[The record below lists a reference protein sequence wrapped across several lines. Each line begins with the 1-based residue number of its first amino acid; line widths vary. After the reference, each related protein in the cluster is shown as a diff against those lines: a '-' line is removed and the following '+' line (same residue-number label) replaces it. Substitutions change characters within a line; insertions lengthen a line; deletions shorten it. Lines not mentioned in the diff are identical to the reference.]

1 MASDHQ
7 NPISVL
13 PISAENSNPN
23 YVVRTHVGNRILNTV
38 PDFSKIERLTGLN
51 YKRWKQQIL
60 FALQQIGVAFVL
72 TQPKPKEETAEWDN
86 ADYIC
91 KNHLLNGLSNEL
103 YNIYYSY
110 EHAADLWNAIV
121 TKYELEDTG
130 NRKYVIENFLDFTM
144 EDVKPI
150 SAQIDE
156 YQFIIGE
163 LAKEGMKL
171 LDTFVAGSLIEK
183 LPLSWK
189 DFKIGMKHKTKEWTL
204 DQVVVRVKI
213 EEKNRLKDKQL
224 KAKEYTSRANIVE
237 TKNDGSKNLK
247 PKKDKNFKKSGP
259 KKKGVCFECGKP
271 GHYKKDCRHRK
282 TGSSSAKV
290 NLIDADMIAAVV
302 TEVNLV
308 ENPKEWVL
316 DTGATK
322 HICGDRSSFYNFTKV
337 DGGDQV
343 YMGNSQTSKVMGK
356 GKVLLKLTSGKILA
370 LQEVLYVLD
379 IRRNLVSGAL
389 LNKNG
394 LKLTFEADKAI
405 LSKSNVFVGNG
416 YNANDAVF
424 WKEAIKSELDSIIE
438 NHTWE
443 LVDLPPGTKALDS
456 KWIFKKKLRPDRT
469 IDKFKARL
477 VAKGFKQ
484 KKDIDYFDTYSPVAR
499 LSTIR
504 ILLAIASIYKLVI
517 HQMDVKTAFLNGD
530 LDEEI
535 YIKQPEGFIVTG
547 HENQVCKLIKPLYGL
562 KQAPKQWN
570 DKFDSVLITNGY
582 KINESDKCVYSK
594 FNGDEDMGE
603 ADIILGMKIIRK
615 ENEIILSQSHYVENI
630 LRKFGQY
637 DSSPAKTPLDYQV
650 HLKKNKAFGSKKSI
664 ESGYRIDTE
673 AESKGANAGVIL
685 ISPRSE

>member
-1 MASDHQ
+1 MDADPMAYGLEINSRSSMIDGYDC
-7 NPISVL
+7 PITM
-13 PISAENSNPN
+13 N
-23 YVVRTHVGNRILNTV
+23 VV
-38 PDFSKIERLTGLN
+38 
-51 YKRWKQQIL
+51 
-60 FALQQIGVAFVL
+60 IG
-72 TQPKPKEETAEWDN
+72 P
-86 ADYIC
+86 
-91 KNHLLNGLSNEL
+91 
-103 YNIYYSY
+103 
-110 EHAADLWNAIV
+110 
-121 TKYELEDTG
+121 TKW
-130 NRKYVIENFLDFTM
+130 
-144 EDVKPI
+144 KPI

-171 LDTFVAGSLIEK
+171 PDTFMAGSLIEK

-224 KAKEYTSRANIVE
+224 KAKEYTSKANIVE

-290 NLIDADMIAAVV
+290 NLTEVDMITAVV

-322 HICGDRSSFYNFTKV
+322 HICGDRSSFYNFTTV

-370 LQEVLYVLD
+370 LQEVLYVPD
-379 IRRNLVSGAL
+379 IRRNLMSGVL

-405 LSKSNVFVGNG
+405 LSKSNVFVENG
-416 YNANDAVF
+416 YNANGLFVLNVLEIMNEKPSSSAYIFESFDIWHDTVF

-477 VAKGFKQ
+477 VAKGFRQ

-504 ILLAIASIYKLVI
+504 ILLAIVSIHKLVI

-547 HENQVCKLIKPLYGL
+547 HENKMIY
-562 KQAPKQWN
+562 
-570 DKFDSVLITNGY
+570 
-582 KINESDKCVYSK
+582 
-594 FNGDEDMGE
+594 
-603 ADIILGMKIIRK
+603 
-615 ENEIILSQSHYVENI
+615 
-630 LRKFGQY
+630 
-637 DSSPAKTPLDYQV
+637 
-650 HLKKNKAFGSKKSI
+650 
-664 ESGYRIDTE
+664 
-673 AESKGANAGVIL
+673 
-685 ISPRSE
+685 